1 MKRAS
6 VLAIAASAALALVAA
21 TAVIA
26 QQNPIEQRQALMKK
40 NNQHAKETTQMVKGE
55 QPFNAQAVAAAFAQW
70 ADTADKFAGL
80 FPENSKTG
88 GDTRAAPEIWLDKPD
103 FNAQVAAFA
112 KVVADNRAKAV
123 ASLDGLKAA
132 LPAVGKVCG
141 DCHEKY
147 RTSR

>member
-6 VLAIAASAALALVAA
+6 VLAIAASAAIVLGA

-70 ADTADKFAGL
+70 ADTAAKFPAL
-80 FPENSKTG
+80 FPDDSKTG
-88 GDTRAAPEIWLDKPD
+88 GKTRAAPAIWTDRAG
-103 FNAQVAAFA
+103 FNAQVAVLA
-112 KVVADNRAKAV
+112 KAVADNRSKAV

-147 RTSR
+147 RASR